1 MLLKTAFIGKWR
13 NNASNIELNAYD
25 SCDHLVNSP
34 NLNTCLC
41 IEYKTIFQ
49 LSMVHVIT

>member
-34 NLNTCLC
+34 NLNTCC
-41 IEYKTIFQ
+41 V
-49 LSMVHVIT
+49 LSIKRYSNCLWFM